1 MYLIPY
7 VFPLL
12 LLGFQDD
19 IKRDELGPERNS
31 AELRIK
37 KSHVSLSG
45 SIANDAL
52 YIITLHLAF
61 HTFSIVLC
69 TES

>member
-7 VFPLL
+7 VFPSL

-37 KSHVSLSG
+37 KGHVSLSG
-45 SIANDAL
+45 SIASDAI
-52 YIITLHLAF
+52 YNHFAFGIPHFFYSSLH
-61 HTFSIVLC
+61 
-69 TES
+69 

>member
-37 KSHVSLSG
+37 KGHVSLSG
-45 SIANDAL
+45 SIAFDINYNHFAFGISYFFYSAL
-52 YIITLHLAF
+52 H
-61 HTFSIVLC
+61 
-69 TES
+69 